1 MRSTFASRPD
11 EAELEGYVLGLLP
24 AEQAERLDEESI
36 ADDEIAHRLRTIET
50 DLVDSYVRGQ
60 LTGLALERFESHYLA
75 SPRRREAVRLA
86 AGFVRAVDRS
96 AAAAESM
103 APPAPT
109 AAPMTLKWFVPVAAV
124 LTLAVGGSMLFEST
138 RTRRQDAAPSI
149 ASVPVERGQ
158 AASTPERELAVVLQ
172 PPTRAVAAPPTL
184 TLHADVTTVSFTLRL
199 EAQDFERCRVEL
211 KDAVTNRILWRS
223 DWIPVASSGEPS
235 VSVRVAAALLNA
247 QRYSLDVA
255 GQDTRGRED
264 VIGSYPIRIER
275 P

>member
-1 MRSTFASRPD
+1 MRSPFNSPPD
-11 EAELEGYVLGLLP
+11 EAELERYVLGLLP

-36 ADDEIAHRLRTIET
+36 ANDEIALRLRTVEA
-50 DLVDSYVRGQ
+50 DLVDSYARGQ

-86 AGFVRAVDRS
+86 AGFVRAVDRRV
-96 AAAAESM
+96 AAAASM
-103 APPAPT
+103 APPKRT
-109 AAPMTLKWFVPVAAV
+109 ATPMTLRWFVPVAAV
-124 LTLAVGGSMLFEST
+124 LTLVVGGSMLLEST
-138 RTRRQDAAPSI
+138 RTRRQDASTSMAAAP
-149 ASVPVERGQ
+149 AERGQ
-158 AASTPERELAVVLQ
+158 AASPPEREMAVVLP

-184 TLHADVTTVSFTLRL
+184 ALQADVTTVSFTLRL
-199 EAQDFERCRVEL
+199 EAQDFAQCRVEL
-211 KDAVTNRILWRS
+211 KDAVTNRIVWRS
-223 DWIPVASSGEPS
+223 DWIPVASSGGPS

-255 GQDTRGRED
+255 GQDARGRED